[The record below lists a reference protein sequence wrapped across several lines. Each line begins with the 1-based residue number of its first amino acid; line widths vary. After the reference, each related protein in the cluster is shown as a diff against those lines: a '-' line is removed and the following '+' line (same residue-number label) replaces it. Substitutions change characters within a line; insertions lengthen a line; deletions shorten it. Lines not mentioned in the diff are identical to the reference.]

1 MFLITLNYYVFHRFE
16 QPIQQQCPRE
26 REVVFE
32 GFLRPVTYTGVAQKL
47 RAYLP

>member
-26 REVVFE
+26 REVVFG
-32 GFLRPVTYTGVAQKL
+32 GFLRPVTYGSKKL